1 VLLVYSKINQIK
13 IKQKDMKQQIEDIVK
28 ANWEYDNVEVEKI
41 AEQIIELYKP
51 KWISVNNE
59 LPKENGIYLV
69 FTDYGDL
76 ATIRTFSV
84 ELGFLDV
91 HITHW
96 MPLPNSPILTTED

>member
-1 VLLVYSKINQIK
+1 
-13 IKQKDMKQQIEDIVK
+13 MKQQIEDIVK

>member
-1 VLLVYSKINQIK
+1 M
-13 IKQKDMKQQIEDIVK
+13 KQKIEDIVR

>member
-1 VLLVYSKINQIK
+1 
-13 IKQKDMKQQIEDIVK
+13 MKQQIEDIVK
-28 ANWEYDNVEVEKI
+28 ANWEYDNVEVEKM